1 MFLLIIGSVIITNI
15 YSFFSISV
23 NAFLLSSFGIQ
34 GQQSPPNIYAINNS
48 QIPSN
53 SFLLYSYNQSG
64 YPKTVTIIN
73 NTCNNNYTS
82 DCKSFNYSY
91 FASLH
96 PQKNN
101 FNYTEYLAYENNYK
115 NTQLFISILWMI
127 IMGVFVVESYINLEK
142 RTLVNTYIFVISY
155 TMVGFGIFG
164 VSGFI
169 LLYSLY
175 NILDGKGLI
184 GNG

>member
-1 MFLLIIGSVIITNI
+1 
-15 YSFFSISV
+15 
-23 NAFLLSSFGIQ
+23 
-34 GQQSPPNIYAINNS
+34 
-48 QIPSN
+48 
-53 SFLLYSYNQSG
+53 
-64 YPKTVTIIN
+64 
-73 NTCNNNYTS
+73 
-82 DCKSFNYSY
+82 
-91 FASLH
+91 
-96 PQKNN
+96 
-101 FNYTEYLAYENNYK
+101 
-115 NTQLFISILWMI
+115 
-127 IMGVFVVESYINLEK
+127 MGVFVVESYINLEK